1 VASQEG
7 ASTRR
12 DGEAP
17 TQTARIS
24 ADLRRRI
31 VAGEFPMGER
41 LPSEAALGGQYGAT
55 RSVIRGALA
64 RLARLSLVEA
74 RPRDGWIVLDARR
87 TQGFARMQSF
97 AEWALAGGRVPG
109 GRIASRETGAATA
122 REAQRFGIRLGEP
135 LERFVRVR
143 TLDERPVMVERS
155 TWAPW
160 LAPVV
165 AEFADDVVSTTQA
178 LADAG
183 IVVAATNHRIEVSA
197 ASTDEAAL
205 LGVRRSSP
213 LLQVSRTTVTAD
225 GRLVEIGVDRYR
237 AGVIAFEIDA
247 GAPIRSAI

>member
-1 VASQEG
+1 
-7 ASTRR
+7 
-12 DGEAP
+12 
-17 TQTARIS
+17 
-24 ADLRRRI
+24 
-31 VAGEFPMGER
+31 MGER
-41 LPSEAALGGQYGAT
+41 LPSEAALGAEYTAT

-109 GRIASRETGAATA
+109 GLITTREIGAATA

-135 LERFVRVR
+135 LPRFVRVR
-143 TLDERPVMVERS
+143 TLEARAVMVERS
-155 TWAPW
+155 VWAPW

-165 AEFADDVVSTTQA
+165 AGLPDDVVSTTAA
-178 LADAG
+178 LAEAG

-197 ASTDEAAL
+197 ASTEEAAL

-213 LLQVSRTTVTAD
+213 LLQVARTTVTAE

-247 GAPIRSAI
+247 GTPVRSAI